1 MKRLFYLLII
11 LFCFV
16 LFTKA
21 QINFEFRG
29 VWIASVENID
39 WPSKKGLS
47 VEEQKAE
54 FIDIIAMH
62 KRNGM
67 NAIFMQIRPAG
78 DAFYPSQY
86 EPWSEYLTGKQGL
99 PVKYSLHGSY
109 CDG

>member
-1 MKRLFYLLII
+1 MKQLFYLLII
-11 LFCFV
+11 LLCFV
-16 LFTKA
+16 PFTNA
-21 QINFEFRG
+21 QTNFEFRG

-47 VEEQKAE
+47 VDEQIVE
-54 FIDIIAMH
+54 FRHIIAMH

-99 PVKYSLHGSY
+99 PPTPYYNEELF
-109 CDG
+109 